1 MYGHWSRGLQIVSR
15 DQHSTKLQWLD
26 PKDDVAG
33 RFDTQDA
40 TKSPFVGHSGLSVC
54 AAAVASS
61 STGGSDSI
69 VSYSPDGRLLA
80 RVRNCDAKEE
90 PSGAEVS
97 VIDTASGRQVLSIR
111 GQSPAD
117 IVQGVTFSPQGS
129 YLVICSRYCPA
140 SADTQPPSLWTVACE
155 GRCAETPVAT
165 NSDGT
170 ANKNLAI
177 WHVPSGALSGAWS
190 TNQHWDPDKWPYVQ
204 WRNDEMQAAFAVP
217 GALVMLRANE
227 HPTAG
232 FSSLTVEAR
241 MALASR
247 EPCTFALAPS
257 CGEVPPKV
265 AVFIQGPAAL
275 RVDVVEFT
283 AAPSEGAG
291 VRGEDAAGGQEE
303 VNGEE
308 AGKAWETV
316 ASMPL
321 QGGED
326 VSLKWSLDAG
336 SLLVLSTTHVD
347 DANEHYYGTTSLQ
360 LMFRRNGKK
369 SGCAGDG
376 GGGGGGGGGRGG
388 GGGGGGGRQRWRE

>member
-1 MYGHWSRGLQIVSR
+1 MRVRQGRPPSGRWAWCAWAVLAWVGATGVQQAGANVMHATAPVHTPAPGLPGAAQHAEHAVVPGLREDGQGARRLQIVRR

-26 PKDDVAG
+26 PKDAVAG
-33 RFDTQDA
+33 RFDAQDA
-40 TKSPFVGHSGLSVC
+40 SKSPFVGHSGLSVC
-54 AAAVASS
+54 AAALTSS

-80 RVRNCDAKEE
+80 RVRNCDAKGE

-97 VIDTASGRQVLSIR
+97 VIDTASGRQVLSLR

-117 IVQGVTFSPQGS
+117 IVQGVAFSPQGS
-129 YLVICSRYCPA
+129 YLVICSRYRPA

-177 WHVPSGALSGAWS
+177 WHVPSAALSGAWS

-257 CGEVPPKV
+257 CG
-265 AVFIQGPAAL
+265 VFIQGPAAL
-275 RVDVVEFT
+275 RVDVFEFT
-283 AAPSEGAG
+283 EIPSEGAG
-291 VRGEDAAGGQEE
+291 VRGEGAAGEQQEE
-303 VNGEE
+303 QNGEE

-321 QGGED
+321 Q
-326 VSLKWSLDAG
+326 VC
-336 SLLVLSTTHVD
+336 
-347 DANEHYYGTTSLQ
+347 Q
-360 LMFRRNGKK
+360 
-369 SGCAGDG
+369 
-376 GGGGGGGGGRGG
+376 
-388 GGGGGGGRQRWRE
+388 